1 MVAVPLT
8 AMFTV
13 DCIPPSFVSKF
24 TDGISMHGLIA
35 AFLTHGDPGHL
46 KRFELWR
53 KVWPSRREFE
63 EGIPALWPERLR
75 VSKSKFRGHHHPH
88 PVVLPP
94 SISGL
99 WNSMR
104 RKPVEQEYES
114 KHQNL
119 LAQQEKRL
127 QDAWENVVAV
137 FPDTDWETYSY
148 YWLVVNTRSFF
159 YLRPGD
165 EPPEDR
171 NDAVALVPFADYFN
185 HVDGAVRSTLCFSL
199 PYSRE

>member
-1 MVAVPLT
+1 
-8 AMFTV
+8 
-13 DCIPPSFVSKF
+13 
-24 TDGISMHGLIA
+24 MHGLIT

-53 KVWPSRREFE
+53 KVWPSRQEFE

-75 VSKSKFRGHHHPH
+75 VSNSKFRGHRDHHPH

-127 QDAWENVVAV
+127 QDAWKNVVAV